1 VELTLP
7 AELRA
12 TFAPEWRWS
21 VTLEQRF
28 QQQLWRFLEL
38 NLQCTLAYDRMQ
50 SRKLQYRQRLGNRY
64 GASLVAT
71 WSQALTTNCPTSP

>member
-21 VTLEQRF
+21 ATLEQRF
-28 QQQLWRFLEL
+28 RQQLWRFLEL
-38 NLQCTLAYDRMQ
+38 NLQCTLAYDRTQ
-50 SRKLQYRQRLGNRY
+50 SRKLQYRQRLGIDMVHR
-64 GASLVAT
+64 
-71 WSQALTTNCPTSP
+71 W